1 MNSFNTFHS
10 SIVKSGFIDK
20 VSFNNDL
27 YENIGLYGEIAYN
40 IMDDYYY
47 GNPYW
52 FDNTAYINKTGY
64 ITNLDSLQSAVLP
77 LAKLIDNTYTMTTLD
92 NKERFAC
99 QWTGYFKSN
108 YTGTWTF
115 YLDTDNIANLWIGDN
130 AIYGYTK
137 LNRLVTDDYNTNT
150 GTANLSAA
158 TINLI
163 QGKYYPIRIQWGEE
177 DGGIAFQFSFSKDG
191 GVTRITDTS
200 SYLYSA
206 KPNLS
211 TLIGMPAVFIKT
223 TPNTVDYLYAPKLFA
238 QYSEKGYHG
247 NDVDFV
253 QNNALFVTQAGVRVS
268 RGPAYIANIG
278 NMNEPS
284 TVLSFTIPTASVVH
298 NYFSILYTGY
308 FKADFTGTFTF
319 NILADDGTFLWIGDY
334 AISGYTTTNSFVIGG
349 DGVTH
354 SGDITLV
361 NGQYYPI
368 RILYGQG
375 TSVGYHTLSFTR
387 NGQTITDWTGYTFHP
402 ITPIAG
408 YPRMFTDEI
417 VYIGGDD
424 SPIKSYFTDYYVNVP
439 YGVNLD
445 KYAGRYDVTSSSYY
459 YNPNAS
465 PVEIAKPYEV
475 FKGGTAMINSFAYTN
490 WWGGGAGSVGYAS
503 ITEYSLGYTQN
514 PYAADGVYQG
524 GGSAANTFSTT
535 YYTNG
540 ATTATAS
547 GEWIQISTPYN
558 MRLTSYSARS
568 RFTNSRLPVQYVI
581 LGSNDGS
588 TWYALDVVDIGT
600 AANYSP
606 LKKYTINTTTYPYSG
621 NYYNYFR
628 YVIQKLDTKAV
639 ATVTDKQY
647 AHENQWNLVGSKQ
660 VINQDVVY
668 IGGLSSPIKSYFT
681 DYVINVPTIDGSLNK
696 YAGNYAVTASSMY
709 DTTTWLPYKMF
720 NDSFTYSPSIIEYS
734 PGWHSAGV
742 NVAYKPMTNQVLT
755 YAHNPYDSTL
765 GVNVSNST
773 GVYVGG
779 GNVSTTF
786 STTYYTSGSTTA
798 AAAGEWVQIFV
809 PYNMKLISYS
819 NLSRYK
825 YARLPV
831 KYVIL
836 GSTDGSTWYALDV
849 VDIGSWDKYIPL
861 KKYNI
866 NTTTYPYANDYY
878 CFFRYVI
885 QKIDVKPGNGDR
897 GIVNESQ
904 WNLVGIKESPIN
916 QNYVYIGG
924 QYSPISSYFTNYIV
938 NVPTGLGIDKYTGS
952 YEINSSSYYN
962 NNDGVNYKVY
972 NIFKGNNSMNNSYTY
987 TTTWIAATDLGY
999 GYKSIT
1005 DAALNYS
1012 QTPYNNSNGT
1022 YVGGG
1027 NVSITYSTQYY
1038 TTGANTATA
1047 AGEWA
1052 QINVPYNMKLISYNA
1067 RTRFI
1072 NMRVPVQYVILGSN
1086 DGSTWYALD
1095 VVDIGT
1101 WDNYIPL
1108 KNYKINTTTYP
1119 YADNYYSYFRY
1130 VIKKIDSNLSIA
1142 NYDRKYVNENQ
1153 WNLVGIKETPNAN
1166 VGKTIYIGAN
1176 SPTGFTSYFTSRNVT
1191 IPSNFVSPEYV
1202 GTYIVSESS
1211 TNVNPNSFNL
1221 FVNGNTNDGVSYLP
1235 IWHSGYTGSVS
1246 GISNAYVNN
1255 VSVTY
1260 DRQPY
1265 VAATGNYQGATGYY
1279 FATPYYKTANSTYY
1293 SSGFAGEWVQIKL
1306 PFRMKLTGYSHRT
1319 RYVDIATNG
1328 RNPDYY
1334 DIFGSNDGIIWYIV
1348 DDQQTASTTLNTI
1361 NIDTSTYP
1369 DAKHGYS
1376 YFRWVINSLT
1386 KGDVANENQWNLI
1399 GVRTT

>member
-10 SIVKSGFIDK
+10 SITKSGFTDK
-20 VSFNNDL
+20 VSFNDSL

-40 IMDDYYY
+40 IIDDYYN

-64 ITNLDSLQSAVLP
+64 ITNLNSLQSAVLP

-137 LNRLVTDDYNTNT
+137 SNRLVTDDYNTNT

-177 DGGIAFQFSFSKDG
+177 DGGISFQFSFSKDG

-206 KPNLS
+206 KSDAS

-223 TPNTVDYLYAPKLFA
+223 TPNSNDYLYTPKLFA
-238 QYSEKGYHG
+238 QYSKVNYHG
-247 NDVDFV
+247 NQVDFV
-253 QNNALFVTQAGVRVS
+253 QNNPLYITPGAGLRVS

-278 NMNEPS
+278 NMTEPS
-284 TVLSFTIPTASVVH
+284 TTLNFTIPNANGVI
-298 NYFSILYTGY
+298 NFSILYTGY

-319 NILADDGTFLWIGDY
+319 NFNTDDETYLWIGDY
-334 AISGYTTTNSFVIGG
+334 AISGYTTTNRLVYSSTGNNG
-349 DGVTH
+349 
-354 SGDITLV
+354 SGSISLI

-368 RILYGQG
+368 RILYGQATG
-375 TSVGYHTLSFTR
+375 SGYHNLSFTR

-408 YPRMFTDEI
+408 YPRMFADEI

-439 YGVNLD
+439 YGANLD

-459 YNPNAS
+459 YNPNDS
-465 PVEIAKPYEV
+465 PVTTAKPYEV
-475 FKGGTAMINSFAYTN
+475 FRGGTAMINSFTYTN
-490 WWGGGAGSVGYAS
+490 WWGGGANIVGYAS
-503 ITEYSLGYTQN
+503 VTEYSLDYTRN
-514 PYAADGVYQG
+514 SYAVDGVYQG
-524 GGSAANTFSTT
+524 GGSATNTFSTT
-535 YYTNG
+535 YYTSG

-568 RFTNSRLPVQYVI
+568 RFTDSRLPVQYVI
-581 LGSNDGS
+581 LGSNNGS

-600 AANYSP
+600 AASYSP
-606 LKKYTINTTTYPYSG
+606 LKKYTINTTTYPYSA

-628 YVIQKLDTKAV
+628 YVIQKLDTKAG

-668 IGGLSSPIKSYFT
+668 IGGLSSPIKTYFT
-681 DYVINVPTIDGSLNK
+681 DYIINVPTIDGSLNK

-720 NDSFTYSPSIIEYS
+720 NDSFIFSPATTEYS

-742 NVAYKPMTNQVLT
+742 NVAYKPMTNQVLPYT
-755 YAHNPYDSTL
+755 YNPYDSTL
-765 GVNVSNST
+765 GVNVANST

-779 GNVSTTF
+779 GNASTTF

-836 GSTDGSTWYALDV
+836 GSTDGSIWYALDV

-861 KKYNI
+861 KKYNL

-904 WNLVGIKESPIN
+904 WNLVGIKETPIN

-924 QYSPISSYFTNYIV
+924 KNSPITSYFTNYIV
-938 NVPTGLGIDKYTGS
+938 NVPTGLGIDKYAGS
-952 YEINSSSYYN
+952 YEVNSSSYYN
-962 NNDGVNYKVY
+962 NNDGADYKVY
-972 NIFKGNNSMNNSYTY
+972 NIFKGDNAMVSSYAFTKI
-987 TTTWIAATDLGY
+987 WIAGTDLGY

-1005 DAALNYS
+1005 NEALNYT
-1012 QTPYNNSNGT
+1012 QTPYDTNGN
-1022 YVGGG
+1022 YRGGG
-1027 NVSITYSTQYY
+1027 NASKTYSTTYY
-1038 TTGANTATA
+1038 TTGASTATA
-1047 AGEWA
+1047 TGEWA
-1052 QINVPYNMKLISYNA
+1052 QINVPYNMKLISYSN
-1067 RTRFI
+1067 RSRYI

-1101 WDNYIPL
+1101 WENYIPL
-1108 KNYKINTTTYP
+1108 ENYKVNTTTHP

-1142 NYDRKYVNENQ
+1142 NYDRKYANENQ

-1176 SPTGFTSYFTSRNVT
+1176 SPSNFTSYFTSRNVT

-1202 GTYIVSESS
+1202 GTYVISESS
-1211 TNVNPNSFNL
+1211 TSITPNSFNL
-1221 FVNGNTNDGVSYLP
+1221 FVNGNTNDGVSYIP
-1235 IWHSGYTGSVS
+1235 IWHSGYPG
-1246 GISNAYVNN
+1246 NAYINDVA
-1255 VSVTY
+1255 VTY
-1260 DRQPY
+1260 DRHPH
-1265 VAATGNYQGATGYY
+1265 VAATGAYQGATGYVFGTY
-1279 FATPYYKTANSTYY
+1279 FYKTVDSTYTVTPYY
-1293 SSGFAGEWVQIKL
+1293 GEWVQIKL

-1328 RNPDYY
+1328 RNPD
-1334 DIFGSNDGIIWYIV
+1334 DNSVFGSNDGIIWYQVHRQIGA
-1348 DDQQTASTTLNTI
+1348 TTTLDTVAVNT
-1361 NIDTSTYP
+1361 TSFK
-1369 DAKHGYS
+1369 DGIHGYS
-1376 YFRWVINSLT
+1376 YFRWVINSLD

>member
-10 SIVKSGFIDK
+10 SVVKSGIIDK
-20 VSFNNDL
+20 VSFNDSL
-27 YENIGLYGEIAYN
+27 YENTGLYGEITWN
-40 IMDDYYY
+40 KIDDYYK

-77 LAKLIDNTYTMTTLD
+77 LAKLIDNTYTITTLNNND
-92 NKERFAC
+92 RFAC

-115 YLDTDNIANLWIGDN
+115 YLDTDNWSNLWIGDN

-137 LNRLVTDDYNTNT
+137 SNRLVTDDYNTNT

-191 GVTRITDTS
+191 GVTRITDS
-200 SYLYSA
+200 STYLYSA
-206 KPNLS
+206 KSNLS

-247 NDVDFV
+247 NDVDYV

-375 TSVGYHTLSFTR
+375 TSVGYHNLSFTR
-387 NGQTITDWTGYTFHP
+387 NGETITDWTGYTFHP

-524 GGSAANTFSTT
+524 GGSPANTFSTT

-568 RFTNSRLPVQYVI
+568 RFTDSRLPVQYVI
-581 LGSNDGS
+581 LGSNNGS

-600 AANYSP
+600 AASYSP
-606 LKKYTINTTTYPYSG
+606 LKKYTINTTAYPYA
-621 NYYNYFR
+621 NNNYNYFR
-628 YVIQKLDTKAV
+628 YVIQKLDTKV
-639 ATVTDKQY
+639 GATVTDKQY

-668 IGGLSSPIKSYFT
+668 IGGLSSPIKTYFT
-681 DYVINVPTIDGSLNK
+681 DYNITVPTSEGK
-696 YAGNYAVTASSMY
+696 YAGLYAVTSSSTY
-709 DTTTWLPYKMF
+709 GAFWAPFKLFDNSNTF
-720 NDSFTYSPSIIEYS
+720 NPAPREYAA
-734 PGWHSAGV
+734 WHSGGPGSSF
-742 NVAYKPMTNQVLT
+742 KPITNESLNYST
-755 YAHNPYDSTL
+755 YPY
-765 GVNVSNST
+765 NSSGT
-773 GVYVGG
+773 YVGG
-779 GNVSTTF
+779 GNASVTF
-786 STTYYTSGSTTA
+786 STEYYITGSTRVTA
-798 AAAGEWVQIFV
+798 SGEWVQINV
-809 PYNMKLISYS
+809 PYNMKLASYS
-819 NLSRYK
+819 NLSRYQSS
-825 YARLPV
+825 RLPV
-831 KYVIL
+831 QYVIL
-836 GSTDGSTWYALDV
+836 GSTNGSTWYAVDV
-849 VDIGSWDKYIPL
+849 VNIVSWDKYIPL

-866 NTTTYPYANDYY
+866 NTTSYPYGNNYY
-878 CFFRYVI
+878 RYFRYVI
-885 QKIDVKPGNGDR
+885 QKLDATPAGGDK
-897 GIVNESQ
+897 IIANEGQ
-904 WNLVGIKESPIN
+904 WNLVG
-916 QNYVYIGG
+916 
-924 QYSPISSYFTNYIV
+924 T
-938 NVPTGLGIDKYTGS
+938 
-952 YEINSSSYYN
+952 
-962 NNDGVNYKVY
+962 
-972 NIFKGNNSMNNSYTY
+972 
-987 TTTWIAATDLGY
+987 
-999 GYKSIT
+999 
-1005 DAALNYS
+1005 
-1012 QTPYNNSNGT
+1012 
-1022 YVGGG
+1022 
-1027 NVSITYSTQYY
+1027 
-1038 TTGANTATA
+1038 
-1047 AGEWA
+1047 
-1052 QINVPYNMKLISYNA
+1052 
-1067 RTRFI
+1067 
-1072 NMRVPVQYVILGSN
+1072 
-1086 DGSTWYALD
+1086 
-1095 VVDIGT
+1095 
-1101 WDNYIPL
+1101 
-1108 KNYKINTTTYP
+1108 
-1119 YADNYYSYFRY
+1119 
-1130 VIKKIDSNLSIA
+1130 
-1142 NYDRKYVNENQ
+1142 
-1153 WNLVGIKETPNAN
+1153 
-1166 VGKTIYIGAN
+1166 
-1176 SPTGFTSYFTSRNVT
+1176 
-1191 IPSNFVSPEYV
+1191 
-1202 GTYIVSESS
+1202 
-1211 TNVNPNSFNL
+1211 
-1221 FVNGNTNDGVSYLP
+1221 
-1235 IWHSGYTGSVS
+1235 
-1246 GISNAYVNN
+1246 
-1255 VSVTY
+1255 
-1260 DRQPY
+1260 
-1265 VAATGNYQGATGYY
+1265 
-1279 FATPYYKTANSTYY
+1279 
-1293 SSGFAGEWVQIKL
+1293 
-1306 PFRMKLTGYSHRT
+1306 
-1319 RYVDIATNG
+1319 
-1328 RNPDYY
+1328 
-1334 DIFGSNDGIIWYIV
+1334 
-1348 DDQQTASTTLNTI
+1348 
-1361 NIDTSTYP
+1361 
-1369 DAKHGYS
+1369 
-1376 YFRWVINSLT
+1376 
-1386 KGDVANENQWNLI
+1386 
-1399 GVRTT
+1399 RTT